1 MKTTGSSTGIVF
13 AVYSIGHFMGCFI
26 CGPLSDNWGRRWGM
40 FSGALTVIVGT
51 CVQAL
56 SRTHVW
62 FMVGRFILGLGASIV
77 TTAAP
82 VYVAEMAHPAWRG
95 TLTGLYNTFYG
106 VGAVRCACLSCT
118 LALTILILDN

>member
-1 MKTTGSSTGIVF
+1 
-13 AVYSIGHFMGCFI
+13 
-26 CGPLSDNWGRRWGM
+26 M
-40 FSGALTVIVGT
+40 FSGALTVIIGT

-56 SRTHVW
+56 SRTHAW
-62 FMVGRFILGLGASIV
+62 FICGRFILGLGASIV

-106 VGAVRCACLSCT
+106 VGAVRCLSYA
-118 LALTILILDN
+118 LVLTILTLDN